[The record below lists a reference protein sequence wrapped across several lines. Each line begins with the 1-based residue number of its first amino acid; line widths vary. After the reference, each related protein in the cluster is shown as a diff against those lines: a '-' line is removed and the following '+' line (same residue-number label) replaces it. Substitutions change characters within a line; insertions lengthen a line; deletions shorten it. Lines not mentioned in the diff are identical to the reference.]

1 MATMGKDKLID
12 LRGGPRLNSVGDLQ
26 EYRATLEGKKN
37 PDRKTVSVCT
47 GTGCKAYKCD
57 NLAENLKEEV
67 ARAGLENDVEIV
79 ATGCHGFCERGALM
93 VIYPDEIFYQKV
105 KPDQAADIVE
115 KTLKGGEIIEDLLY
129 VDPATGKKHEK
140 ESEIPFYK
148 HQQQELMHMGRLID
162 PRRIEDYIARGG
174 YAALAKVLSDIEPDA
189 VIDMVTQ
196 SGLRGRGGGGFP
208 AGVKWRSCKDAP
220 GEPRYVL
227 CNADEGDPG
236 AYMDRSLL
244 EGNPHSVIEGMLIG
258 AYAIGSGQG
267 FVYVRN
273 EYPLAVSNLTT
284 ALSQARAMG
293 LLGPSILGTDFGFDI
308 KIVRGGGAFVCGE
321 STALMASIE
330 GFVGEPRAK
339 HIHTVEQGLYEK
351 PTNLNNVET
360 WANVPLIINKGVD
373 WFTSIGTGDVS
384 ENPWGGSKG
393 TKIFS
398 LVGKVNNTGLVEVPM
413 GVTLR
418 QIIFDIGGGVRDG
431 KQFKGVQTGGPSGGC
446 LPESFLDHPVD
457 FDELTKAGS
466 MMGSG
471 GMIVMDED
479 TCMVDFAR
487 YFLNFL
493 RDESCGKCSTCREGL
508 KRMWELTDDI
518 CEGRGT
524 DQHIP
529 KLERLANVVADGSL
543 CALGQTA
550 PNPVLSTLKY
560 YRDEYAAHIER
571 GECPGRV
578 CKPFIHFHVNE
589 NCNGCNLCLL
599 NCPYD
604 AITGEKK
611 KGDTYEIHQDK
622 CTKCRICYQSCKFDA
637 IDIKTG
643 PQAAA

>member
-1 MATMGKDKLID
+1 MANTQTEKSD
-12 LRGGPRLNSVGDLQ
+12 PA
-26 EYRATLEGKKN
+26 RATLDSVAALDELRASLQAAQDPN
-37 PDRKTVSVCT
+37 RKIVSVCT

-57 NLAENLKEEV
+57 NLAQNLREEV
-67 ARAGLENDVEIV
+67 TKAGLDDEVQIV

-93 VIYPDEIFYQKV
+93 VIYPEEIFYQKV
-105 KPDQAADIVE
+105 KPAKAAEIVE
-115 KTLKGGEIIEDLLY
+115 KTLKGGEIIEELLY
-129 VDPATGKKHEK
+129 KDPNSGEQIVK
-140 ESEIPFYK
+140 ESDIPFYK
-148 HQQQELMHMGRLID
+148 HQQQELLHLSRRID
-162 PRRIEDYIARGG
+162 PTRVEDYLAAGG
-174 YAALAKVLSDIEPDA
+174 YAALSKVLSDIEPDA
-189 VIDMVTQ
+189 VIDLVTQ

-244 EGNPHSVIEGMLIG
+244 EANPHSVIEGMLIG

-267 FVYVRN
+267 YIYVRN
-273 EYPLAVSNLTT
+273 EYPLAVSNLRI
-284 ALSQARAMG
+284 ALSQARELG
-293 LLGPSILGTDFGFDI
+293 LLGDHVLGSDFSFDI
-308 KIVRGGGAFVCGE
+308 EIVRGGGAFVCGE

-373 WFTSIGTGDVS
+373 WYTSIGTGDVS

-418 QIIFDIGGGVRDG
+418 QIIYDIGGGVRDG

-471 GMIVMDED
+471 GMIVLDED

-493 RDESCGKCSTCREGL
+493 AEESCGKCTTCREGL
-508 KRMWELTDDI
+508 QRMWEITDDI
-518 CEGRGT
+518 CEGRGRPEQIELL
-524 DQHIP
+524 D
-529 KLERLANVVADGSL
+529 ELAEVVKDASL

-550 PNPVLSTLKY
+550 AYPVLSTLKY
-560 YRDEYAAHIER
+560 YRDEYEAHIFR
-571 GECPGRV
+571 RECPGKV
-578 CKPFIHFHVNE
+578 CKPMIRFYVNNE
-589 NCNGCNLCLL
+589 NCTGCDLCRI

-611 KGDTYEIHQDK
+611 KGDSYVVHQEK
-622 CTKCRICYQSCKFDA
+622 CERCRICYQSCKFDA

-643 PQAAA
+643 LAI

>member
-1 MATMGKDKLID
+1 MPNTQTEKPGTA
-12 LRGGPRLNSVGDLQ
+12 
-26 EYRATLEGKKN
+26 RATLDSIAALDELRASLQAAQDPN
-37 PDRKTVSVCT
+37 RKIVSVCT

-57 NLAENLKEEV
+57 NLAQNLREEV
-67 ARAGLENDVEIV
+67 TRAGLDDEVQIV

-93 VIYPDEIFYQKV
+93 VIYPEEIFYQKV
-105 KPDQAADIVE
+105 KPAKAAEIVE
-115 KTLKGGEIIEDLLY
+115 KTLKGGEIIEELLY
-129 VDPATGKKHEK
+129 EDPTTGERIVK
-140 ESEIPFYK
+140 ESDIPFYK
-148 HQQQELMHMGRLID
+148 HQQQELLHLGRRID
-162 PRRIEDYIARGG
+162 PARIEDYLAAGG
-174 YAALAKVLSDIEPDA
+174 YAALPKVLSDIEPDA
-189 VIDMVTQ
+189 VIDMVTR

-208 AGVKWRSCKDAP
+208 AGVKWRSCKNAP

-244 EGNPHSVIEGMLIG
+244 EANPHSVIEGMLIG
-258 AYAIGSGQG
+258 AYAIGSSQG
-267 FVYVRN
+267 YIYVRN
-273 EYPLAVSNLTT
+273 EYPLAVSNLRI
-284 ALSQARAMG
+284 ALAQARELG
-293 LLGPSILGTDFGFDI
+293 LLGDRVLGTDFGFDI
-308 KIVRGGGAFVCGE
+308 EIVRGGGAFVCGE

-339 HIHTVEQGLYEK
+339 HIHTVEQGLYDK

-373 WFTSIGTGDVS
+373 WYTSIGTGDVS

-418 QIIFDIGGGVRDG
+418 QIIYDIGGGVRDG
-431 KQFKGVQTGGPSGGC
+431 KKFKGVQTGGPSGGC

-471 GMIVMDED
+471 GMIVLDED
-479 TCMVDFAR
+479 SCMVDFAR
-487 YFLNFL
+487 YFLKFL
-493 RDESCGKCSTCREGL
+493 AEESCGKCTTCREGL
-508 KRMWELTDDI
+508 QRMWEITDDI
-518 CEGRGT
+518 CEGRGRPE
-524 DQHIP
+524 Q
-529 KLERLANVVADGSL
+529 LELLDELAEVVRDASL

-550 PNPVLSTLKY
+550 AYPVLSTLKY
-560 YRDEYAAHIER
+560 YRDEYEAHIFR
-571 GECPGRV
+571 RECPGRV
-578 CKPFIHFHVNE
+578 CKPMIRFYVNHE
-589 NCNGCNLCLL
+589 NCTGCDLCRI

-611 KGDTYEIHQDK
+611 KGDSYVVHQEK
-622 CTKCRICYQSCKFDA
+622 CERCRICYQSCKFDA

-643 PQAAA
+643 LAI